1 MIARR
6 VWPQGTVGGCMQLVD
21 VFNGDADGLCALHQ
35 LRLAEP
41 HDDALLV
48 TGVKRDIELLR
59 RVPLV
64 AGSHVTVLDVSLA
77 RNREALVRLLDH
89 GMTVAYFDHHYAG
102 DVPKHRALQVHID
115 GDADVCT
122 SMLVDRH
129 LGGRY
134 RAWAVVGAFGD
145 NMGESAR
152 SLAATL
158 DLSGPAVD
166 ALRELGE
173 CLNYNAYGETVDDLF
188 VAPDALYRQL
198 RHHADPWHC
207 LAQEPVL
214 AKIRQGR
221 ADDLARASRIRPHNP
236 CTHARVFVLPD
247 APWSRRV
254 RGSWGNQL
262 AQDFPDAAHALLTPV
277 DGDAYVVSVRA
288 PRRHAHGADRLCRAF
303 PGGGGRAAAAGID
316 RLAHDALADFVDAFE
331 QAFGRDGRV

>member
-1 MIARR
+1 MRY
-6 VWPQGTVGGCMQLVD
+6 VD

-59 RVPLV
+59 RVPLE
-64 AGSHVTVLDVSLA
+64 AGAHVTVLDVSMA
-77 RNREALVRLLDH
+77 RNREALMQLLAG
-89 GMTVAYFDHHYAG
+89 GMEVDYFDHHYAG
-102 DVPKHRALQVHID
+102 DVPRHPALRVHVD
-115 GDADVCT
+115 SDAEVCT

-129 LGGRY
+129 LGGRH
-134 RAWAVVGAFGD
+134 RAWAVAGAFGD
-145 NMGESAR
+145 NMGDAAR
-152 SLAATL
+152 SLAASL
-158 DLSGPAVD
+158 DLPGPAVD

-198 RHHADPWHC
+198 RRHADPWHC

-214 AKIRQGR
+214 AMIRDGR
-221 ADDLARASRIRPHNP
+221 AEDLERASHVRPHAQ
-236 CTHARVFVLPD
+236 CAGARVYVLPD

-262 AQDFPDAAHALLTPV
+262 AQASPDRAHALLTPV

-288 PRRHAHGADRLCRAF
+288 PRRRARGADTLCRAF
-303 PGGGGRAAAAGID
+303 SGGGGRAAAAGID
-316 RLAHDALADFVDAFE
+316 RLPHDALADFVEAFE
-331 QAFGRDGRV
+331 RAFGRDGQD